1 MDIELESVG
10 YYADKITN
18 VFWCETFENVPLQR
32 AAVVAHYVK
41 PMACERDREAKINK
55 VRFGLEE
62 GKIYR
67 YPRQTCVK
75 PRQEENRWFKVVG
88 SEIEFLDEQIVNPHF
103 IYSARGFAVMETN
116 EVNQARD
123 FITGKFG

>member
-18 VFWCETFENVPLQR
+18 IFWCETFENVPLRR

-41 PMACERDREAKINK
+41 PIACKRDRETKINK
-55 VRFGLEE
+55 VRFELEE

-67 YPRQTCVK
+67 YSRQTCVK

-88 SEIEFLDEQIVNPHF
+88 SEIEFLDEQIVNPHLT
-103 IYSARGFAVMETN
+103 YSARGFAVIGTN

-123 FITGKFG
+123 FIAGKFG